1 MGILS
6 LPYRSLT
13 FSYGDSGV
21 TLIYHP
27 FHRYTCAG
35 IELYAQRIST
45 NSYLAISKAW
55 RAVLMM
61 KRAEGSWES
70 GMERFPCVVAR
81 AVSRH
86 FPERV

>member
-1 MGILS
+1 MGIL
-6 LPYRSLT
+6 
-13 FSYGDSGV
+13 GV

-45 NSYLAISKAW
+45 NSYLAISKVW

-61 KRAEGSWES
+61 
-70 GMERFPCVVAR
+70 
-81 AVSRH
+81 
-86 FPERV
+86 